1 MYVIKSGLLQVLN
14 DRKDKVLC
22 ILEEGSVFGEL
33 SILNIPENKHK
44 NRRSATIQ
52 SIGYS
57 TLYALTKDDLWKAR
71 IT

>member
-1 MYVIKSGLLQVLN
+1 MYIVKIGSLQVLN
-14 DRKDKVLC
+14 DQKDKTIGV
-22 ILEEGSVFGEL
+22 LEEGTVFGEL

-71 IT
+71 KI